1 MTLRMLGLALLGYLL
16 LAPTLLVA
24 EKDSQA
30 RLPSEEVKLM
40 QSMRYFDGQH
50 WREVWVSDRE
60 VAEVTTREDNDS
72 SVLRS
77 LTPGAQLIKHSP
89 EMRIW
94 RLDQTTTAPVITRD
108 LATAGLN
115 NFTPV
120 FHLSNSGGSR
130 LVLTGKLI
138 VAFKQDN
145 DVASITAWADGQGL
159 TFINALSLPKT
170 YLFDAGEGLAALE
183 KAAQIQKSGIAQFA
197 VPDWWRE
204 AYLR

>member
-1 MTLRMLGLALLGYLL
+1 MTLRLLGLVLLSCLM

-24 EKDSQA
+24 ETDSQPSLA
-30 RLPSEEVKLM
+30 SEEVKLK
-40 QSMRYFDGQH
+40 QSMRYFDGQR

-72 SVLRS
+72 SILRS
-77 LTPGAQLIKHSP
+77 LTPGAQLVKQSP
-89 EMRIW
+89 GIRIW

-130 LVLTGKLI
+130 LVLTGKVI

-145 DVASITAWADGQGL
+145 DVASITAWADEQGL

-183 KAAQIQKSGIAQFA
+183 KAAQIQESGISQFA